1 MKVKCRHC
9 GAIVE
14 LNKDVKM
21 GTKTIDEKNKVTVA
35 YAECPKCDSKIYFQ
49 LNNEYTLHVV
59 ERLAKRLNK
68 IEKDKAENKEPNTR
82 LYEEASGDVFK
93 LKFIR
98 TLIEKKYKNEVQIAE
113 VIKDV

>member
-9 GAIVE
+9 STVVE
-14 LNKDVKM
+14 LNKDIKM
-21 GTKTIDEKNKVTVA
+21 GTRTIDEKNQVVVA
-35 YAECPKCDSKIYFQ
+35 YAECPECKNEIYFQ
-49 LNNEYTLHVV
+49 LNNEYTLYVT

-68 IEKDKAENKEPNTR
+68 IEKDKAENKKPNTR
-82 LYEEASGDVFK
+82 LYEEASADVFK

-98 TLIEKKYKNEVQIAE
+98 MLLEKRYRDEIQIAE